1 MKRIL
6 IRLGL
11 VAAVGAAIWLA
22 ALISNLRANVR
33 LTKLNNDID
42 NLFAGLQQYK
52 EHVGNYPTGNNA
64 QIVKA
69 LLGQNPKNVIILVS
83 RKNELNEK
91 GELVDPWGTPLR
103 IYFSDTS
110 VLIRSAGPNGRFDN
124 RTGSDCDDLFWS
136 N

>member
-1 MKRIL
+1 MKKFL
-6 IRLGL
+6 IKVGIIGA
-11 VAAVGAAIWLA
+11 VAAAIWLA
-22 ALISNLRANVR
+22 LVISSVR
-33 LTKLNNDID
+33 VNARITKLNADID

-52 EHVGNYPTGNNA
+52 DHVGIYPTGNNA

-83 RKNELNEK
+83 RKTDLNEK
-91 GELVDPWGTPLR
+91 GEFVDPWGAPLR

-124 RTGSDCDDLFWS
+124 SNVPDCDDLFWS